1 MAADLNNLPD
11 VEFAS
16 KDINTIL
23 SDMISGY
30 EEAYYEQTGVQ
41 KTLYPGDPIRIFL
54 YAQALRE
61 FQLRALIDFSAKQ
74 NLLKY
79 SSGYYLDS
87 LAASRGVER
96 LQASKATVTIKFI
109 LSTTQPVIV
118 TIPKS
123 TRVSPG
129 GDIYFQTTENIEIPA
144 GTPNIDA
151 ILECVDAESSGND
164 FTPGQINILV
174 DPLPWI
180 SSVTN
185 MDTSQGGSDAE
196 DDDSFRERIRL
207 APEGYSVAGPT
218 GAYEYLAKQYNS
230 SISDVKVSSPSAGT
244 VDIRVLL
251 QNGVIPDSTFLTG
264 LKDYLSDKSRR
275 PLTDNVTVN
284 APDTVSYD
292 ITLTYYILTENAAA
306 STTIQANVNQAVQDY
321 ITWQKSKIGRDIN
334 PSELISMIMAAGA
347 RRVNLTNPTYTVVND
362 TQIAVASVNVAV
374 TYGGLEDD

>member
-1 MAADLNNLPD
+1 MAVDLNNLPD

-23 SDMISGY
+23 NDMISGY
-30 EEAYYEQTGVQ
+30 EEAYYNQTGVH

-54 YAQALRE
+54 YSQALRE
-61 FQLRALIDFSAKQ
+61 FQMRAIIDFSAKQ

-79 SSGYYLDS
+79 STGSYLDN
-87 LAASRGVER
+87 LAAARGVER
-96 LQASKATVTIKFI
+96 LQASKATVTVKFI
-109 LSTTQPVIV
+109 LSATQPVIV
-118 TIPKS
+118 TIPKG
-123 TRVSPG
+123 TRVSSG

-144 GTPNIDA
+144 GTPNITA
-151 ILECVDAESSGND
+151 ILECLDAASSGND

-185 MDTSQGGSDAE
+185 TDTSQGGSDAE
-196 DDDSFRERIRL
+196 NDDSFRERIRL
-207 APEGYSVAGPT
+207 APEGYSVAGPS

-230 SISDVKVSSPSAGT
+230 SISDIKVSSPSAGT

-264 LKDYLSDKSRR
+264 LKDYLSDKTRR

-284 APDTVSYD
+284 APDAVSYD
-292 ITLTYYILTENAAA
+292 ITLTYYILTDNAAA

-321 ITWQKSKIGRDIN
+321 IVWQKSKIGRDIN
-334 PSELISMIMAAGA
+334 PSELISRLMAAGA
-347 RRVNLTNPTYTVVND
+347 KRVELTNPMYTAITD
-362 TQIAVASVNVAV
+362 MQIAVANSPVI